1 MRTNEERLDSLERE
15 QRHLSALFLQIAD
28 GSEGWMKPKEAMA
41 LLGCKQR
48 TLSRLRTPPVNKE
61 TGEPTGEPA
70 QLEAV
75 CLPSL
80 RDPMKGR
87 WMYSRRSILR
97 LRALRLGDASVTN
110 LSPSEWQRREEA
122 RTFHRKQRKDAG
134 LSKELVEARV
144 YE

>member
-15 QRHLSALFLQIAD
+15 QRHLSALFLQIAE
-28 GSEGWMKPKEAMA
+28 GSEGWMKPREAMD

-48 TLSRLRTPPVNKE
+48 TLSRLRVPPVDKE
-61 TGEPTGEPA
+61 TGKPTGEPA
-70 QLEAV
+70 ILEAV

-80 RDPMKGR
+80 RNPMKGR
-87 WMYSRRSILR
+87 WMYSRRSVLR
-97 LRALRLGDASVTN
+97 LRAQRLGDASVAN

-134 LSKELVEARV
+134 LSKELIEARI

>member
-15 QRHLSALFLQIAD
+15 NRQMRALFLQVAE
-28 GSEGWMKPKEAMA
+28 GSDGWMKPREVMA
-41 LLGCKQR
+41 LLRCKQR
-48 TLSRLRTPPVNKE
+48 TLARLRVPPVDKV

-70 QLEAV
+70 LEAI

-87 WMYSRRSILR
+87 WIYSRRSVLR
-97 LRALRLGDASVTN
+97 LLAQRLGDASVTN
-110 LSPSEWQRREEA
+110 ISPAEWQRREEA